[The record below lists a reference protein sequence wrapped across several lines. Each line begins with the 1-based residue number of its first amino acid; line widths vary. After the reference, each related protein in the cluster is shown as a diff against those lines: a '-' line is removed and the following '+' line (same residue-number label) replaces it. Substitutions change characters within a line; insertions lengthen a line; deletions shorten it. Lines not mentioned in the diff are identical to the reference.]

1 MRSRIAI
8 IFAILIIGTIAATI
22 MMQDLNNIDITV
34 HTNGSNVEVKS
45 YSPFYI
51 APHQMDVEM
60 EEAAMEQLVEPNST
74 VASIKNEIKSIAKN
88 YNYTATVTLISPYGI
103 DQLPMPAK
111 VNGTSMLPTLKNGQ
125 EIIVLKTKDYKVND
139 IVVAMHP
146 DYGMIVK
153 RLKVIDPDKVYLM
166 SDNRNIEYYT
176 TQKTLGNGLVEYDT
190 YKKTPLDTW
199 LPKENVIGVVKIY

>member
-1 MRSRIAI
+1 MI
-8 IFAILIIGTIAATI
+8 IFAFLIIGIVVATFTTQYLNSIEITI
-22 MMQDLNNIDITV
+22 N
-34 HTNGSNVEVKS
+34 TNGSNVEVKS
-45 YSPFYI
+45 YSPFHTVS
-51 APHQMDVEM
+51 HQMDVEM
-60 EEAAMEQLVEPNST
+60 EEATMNQLVEPNST
-74 VASIKNEIKSIAKN
+74 VGSIKNEIKSIAKN

-111 VNGTSMLPTLKNGQ
+111 VNGTSMIPTLKDGQ

-166 SDNRNIEYYT
+166 SDNRNIEYFT
-176 TQKTLGNGLVEYDT
+176 TQKALGNALVEYDT
-190 YKKTPLDTW
+190 YKKTPLDAW
-199 LPKENVIGVVKIY
+199 LPKENIIGVVKVY